1 LFITNNSKYSFR
13 GLEYHV
19 GKILEVIARSP
30 LNKRTKDFISALFR
44 YILIAGRRENRDRIE
59 QAIKEFRIKEVEEAY
74 MTIADELMERGELRG
89 IRKGKR
95 EGKIEEKQQVLVR
108 QLKRK
113 FVLSEEENEL
123 ILAVVDP
130 DVLNRALD
138 EIITAESKEAVL
150 GLLQ

>member
-1 LFITNNSKYSFR
+1 MFITNNSKYSFR